1 MHIFI
6 YKKNLNYIHIN
17 MYNQFQNGRV
27 TLTKENMKD
36 IKMIDREDEKMNN
49 FQVEALYGI
58 QETSILNNAFF
69 SKKNMDI
76 IQNMI
81 RYNVYEKSDKKYIID
96 KQSDVE
102 LEIVMRSIYLQHSP
116 NLPNKITEQ
125 INYLNKLVSDWC
137 VEQIIPEVMQYI
149 GYIKEIE
156 YMPVPIDLPLN
167 LSSKGSRS
175 LRSVTTTF

>member
-1 MHIFI
+1 
-6 YKKNLNYIHIN
+6 

-27 TLTKENMKD
+27 TITNDNIKD
-36 IKMIDREDEKMNN
+36 MNMIDGKNETMQN

-58 QETSILNNAFF
+58 QETSTLNQLFF
-69 SKKNMDI
+69 SKKNMEI

-81 RYNVYEKSDKKYIID
+81 RHNVYERSEKKFVIGR
-96 KQSDVE
+96 QSDIE
-102 LEIVMRSIYLQHSP
+102 LEIIMRSIYLQHSP
-116 NLPNKITEQ
+116 NLPDKIKEQ
-125 INYLNKLVSDWC
+125 IQYLNNLVNDWC
-137 VEQIIPEVMQYI
+137 VEQIIPEVQQYI

-156 YMPVPIDLPLN
+156 FMPMPIDLPLN

>member
-1 MHIFI
+1 
-6 YKKNLNYIHIN
+6 

-27 TLTKENMKD
+27 TLTSKD
-36 IKMIDREDEKMNN
+36 VKDMKMIDHENETMKN

-58 QETSILNNAFF
+58 QETSKLNQLYF
-69 SKKNMDI
+69 SKQNMNN
-76 IQNMI
+76 IQDMI
-81 RYNVYEKSDKKYIID
+81 RYNAFIKSEKKFVID

-102 LEIVMRSIYLQHSP
+102 LEIVMRSVYLQHSP
-116 NLPNKITEQ
+116 NLPDKTKEQ
-125 INYLNKLVSDWC
+125 IEYLNKLVSDWC
-137 VEQIIPEVMQYI
+137 VGQIIPEVNQYI

-156 YMPVPIDLPLN
+156 YMPLPIDLPLN

>member
-1 MHIFI
+1 
-6 YKKNLNYIHIN
+6 

-27 TLTKENMKD
+27 TLNNEFIKDMKMFDNEN
-36 IKMIDREDEKMNN
+36 KMSNN

-58 QETSILNNAFF
+58 QETSTLNQLFF

-76 IQNMI
+76 IQDMI
-81 RYNVYEKSDKKYIID
+81 RYTVYEKSSKKFVID
-96 KQSDVE
+96 RQSDVE
-102 LEIVMRSIYLQHSP
+102 LEIIMRSIYLQHSP
-116 NLPNKITEQ
+116 NLPNKIKEQ
-125 INYLNKLVSDWC
+125 ITYLNKLVSDWC
-137 VEQIIPEVMQYI
+137 AEQIIPEVNQYV

>member
-1 MHIFI
+1 
-6 YKKNLNYIHIN
+6 

-27 TLTKENMKD
+27 TLTSNNVKD
-36 IKMIDREDEKMNN
+36 MKMIDREDERMNN

-58 QETSILNNAFF
+58 QETSNLNQLFF
-69 SKKNMDI
+69 SKKNMEN

-81 RYNVYEKSDKKYIID
+81 RYNVYVKSDKKFIID
-96 KQSDVE
+96 KQSDIE
-102 LEIVMRSIYLQHSP
+102 LEIIMRSIYLQHSP
-116 NLPNKITEQ
+116 NLPNKIREQ
-125 INYLNKLVSDWC
+125 IEYLNKLVSDWC
-137 VEQIIPEVMQYI
+137 SEQIIPEINQYV

-156 YMPVPIDLPLN
+156 YMPLPIDLPVN

>member
-1 MHIFI
+1 
-6 YKKNLNYIHIN
+6 

-27 TLTKENMKD
+27 TITNDNIKD
-36 IKMIDREDEKMNN
+36 MRMIDGKNETMQN

-58 QETSILNNAFF
+58 QETSTLNQLFF
-69 SKKNMDI
+69 SKKNMEI

-81 RYNVYEKSDKKYIID
+81 RYNVYERSEKKFVIGR
-96 KQSDVE
+96 QSDIE
-102 LEIVMRSIYLQHSP
+102 LEIIMRSIYLQHSP
-116 NLPNKITEQ
+116 NLPDKIKEQ
-125 INYLNKLVSDWC
+125 IQYLNNLVNNWC
-137 VEQIIPEVMQYI
+137 VEQIIPEVQQYI

-156 YMPVPIDLPLN
+156 FMPIPIDLPLN

>member
-1 MHIFI
+1 
-6 YKKNLNYIHIN
+6 

-27 TLTKENMKD
+27 TLNNENIKDMKMFD
-36 IKMIDREDEKMNN
+36 NENKTNNN

-58 QETSILNNAFF
+58 QETSTLNQLFF

-81 RYNVYEKSDKKYIID
+81 RYTVYEKSEKKFIID
-96 KQSDVE
+96 RQSDVE

-116 NLPNKITEQ
+116 NLPNKIKEQ
-125 INYLNKLVSDWC
+125 IQYLNKLVSDWC
-137 VEQIIPEVMQYI
+137 SEQIIPEVSQYF
-149 GYIKEIE
+149 GYMKEIE

>member
-1 MHIFI
+1 MNQFTS
-6 YKKNLNYIHIN
+6 
-17 MYNQFQNGRV
+17 QFQNGRV
-27 TLTKENMKD
+27 TLTDNNMKD
-36 IKMIDREDEKMNN
+36 MKMIDKNNETMNN

-58 QETSILNNAFF
+58 QETSLLNQLFF

-81 RYNVYEKSDKKYIID
+81 RYNVYVKSDNKYVIGR
-96 KQSDVE
+96 QSDIE
-102 LEIVMRSIYLQHSP
+102 LEIIMRSIYLQHSP
-116 NLPNKITEQ
+116 NRPDKIKEQ
-125 INYLNKLVSDWC
+125 LEYLNKLVSDWC
-137 VEQIIPEVMQYI
+137 TEQIIPEVQQYY

>member
-1 MHIFI
+1 
-6 YKKNLNYIHIN
+6 

-27 TLTKENMKD
+27 TITNDNIKD
-36 IKMIDREDEKMNN
+36 MSMIDGKNETMQN

-58 QETSILNNAFF
+58 QETSTLNQLFF
-69 SKKNMDI
+69 SKKNMEI

-81 RYNVYEKSDKKYIID
+81 RYNVYEKSEKKFIID
-96 KQSDVE
+96 RQSDIE
-102 LEIVMRSIYLQHSP
+102 LEIIMRSIYLQHSP
-116 NLPNKITEQ
+116 NLPNKIKQQ
-125 INYLNKLVSDWC
+125 IEYLNNLVNDWC
-137 VEQIIPEVMQYI
+137 VEQIIPEVQQYI

-156 YMPVPIDLPLN
+156 FMPIPIDLPLN

>member
-1 MHIFI
+1 
-6 YKKNLNYIHIN
+6 

-27 TLTKENMKD
+27 TLTSDNIKD
-36 IKMIDREDEKMNN
+36 IKMFDNENEKNNN

-58 QETSILNNAFF
+58 QETSKLNQLFF

-76 IQNMI
+76 IQNMV
-81 RYNVYEKSDKKYIID
+81 RFNVYQKSEKKHIID
-96 KQSDVE
+96 KQSDIE
-102 LEIVMRSIYLQHSP
+102 LEIIMRSIYLQHSP

-125 INYLNKLVSDWC
+125 IAYLNNLVSDWC
-137 VEQIIPEVMQYI
+137 VGQILPEISQYF

-156 YMPVPIDLPLN
+156 YMPIPIDLPIN

>member
-1 MHIFI
+1 
-6 YKKNLNYIHIN
+6 

-156 YMPVPIDLPLN
+156 YMPVPIDLPIN

>member
-1 MHIFI
+1 
-6 YKKNLNYIHIN
+6 

-36 IKMIDREDEKMNN
+36 MKMIDREDEKMNN

-58 QETSILNNAFF
+58 QETSTLNNAFF
-69 SKKNMDI
+69 SKKNMNI

>member
-1 MHIFI
+1 
-6 YKKNLNYIHIN
+6 

-27 TLTKENMKD
+27 TLTKGEVKD
-36 IKMIDREDEKMNN
+36 MSMIDGKNETMKN

-58 QETSILNNAFF
+58 QETSQLNQLFF
-69 SKKNMDI
+69 CKDNMDI

-81 RYNVYEKSDKKYIID
+81 RFNVYEKSEKKFVIG
-96 KQSDVE
+96 KQSDIE
-102 LEIVMRSIYLQHSP
+102 LEIIMRSIYLQHSP
-116 NLPNKITEQ
+116 NLPNKIKEQ
-125 INYLNKLVSDWC
+125 IKYLNDLVVSWC
-137 VEQIIPEVMQYI
+137 TQQIIPEVNQYL

-156 YMPVPIDLPLN
+156 YMPEPIDLPLN

>member
-1 MHIFI
+1 
-6 YKKNLNYIHIN
+6 

-27 TLTKENMKD
+27 TITNDNIKD
-36 IKMIDREDEKMNN
+36 MNMIDGKNETMQN

-58 QETSILNNAFF
+58 QETSTLNQLFF
-69 SKKNMDI
+69 SKKNMEI

-81 RYNVYEKSDKKYIID
+81 RHNVYERSEKKFVIGR
-96 KQSDVE
+96 QSDIE
-102 LEIVMRSIYLQHSP
+102 LEIIMRSIYLQHSP
-116 NLPNKITEQ
+116 NLPDKIKEQ
-125 INYLNKLVSDWC
+125 IQYLNNLVNDWC
-137 VEQIIPEVMQYI
+137 VEQIIPEVQQYI

-156 YMPVPIDLPLN
+156 FMPIPIDLPLN

>member
-1 MHIFI
+1 
-6 YKKNLNYIHIN
+6 

-27 TLTKENMKD
+27 TITKENMKD
-36 IKMIDREDEKMNN
+36 IKMIDKEHEKMNN

-58 QETSILNNAFF
+58 QETSTLNHAFF
-69 SKKNMDI
+69 SKKNMNN
-76 IQNMI
+76 IQNMV

-102 LEIVMRSIYLQHSP
+102 LEIIMRSIYLQHSP
-116 NLPNKITEQ
+116 NLPNKIIEQ
-125 INYLNKLVSDWC
+125 INYLNKLVCNWC
-137 VEQIIPEVMQYI
+137 VEQILPEVMQYI

-156 YMPVPIDLPLN
+156 YMPVPMDLPLN